1 MDHHPSLEEM
11 GKPLATF
18 LLLTHTG
25 RQIVQSLHNEGCYGE
40 LTPSQFYTLMALEHN
55 EGMPLSEISEKIQR
69 SPGNMTLVIDNLEKD
84 GLVERQRS
92 AQDRR
97 VVVAVLTEAGRQ
109 KIAAARRAHR
119 TAVENRL
126 SALTDADLDTLQH
139 ILLKL
144 NTEETGLPQQ
154 LREQLP
160 GRP

>member
-1 MDHHPSLEEM
+1 LTLKHIRETGKEKRLDHHPSLEEM

-40 LTPSQFYTLMALEHN
+40 LTPSQFYTLMALEH
-55 EGMPLSEISEKIQR
+55 
-69 SPGNMTLVIDNLEKD
+69 IDNLEKD

-126 SALTDADLDTLQH
+126 SALTDADFDTLQH